1 MIVKSLVLMRMINR
15 HPDDQWVRN
24 VAFEANC
31 LYAQLAHRL
40 GLYKIKGE
48 LEDLSLKY
56 TNRDIYSQIAHKLN
70 ETKRS
75 RDAYIQSSI
84 ATVEKRLEEAGLKL

>member
-1 MIVKSLVLMRMINR
+1 MIVRNLVLMRAINH
-15 HPDDQWVRN
+15 HPGDEWVRN

-56 TNRDIYSQIAHKLN
+56 TNREIFTQIAHKLN

-75 RDAYIQSSI
+75 RDAYIKSFI
-84 ATVEKRLEEAGLKL
+84 DPVKARLEAARS